1 MYFIKS
7 LFKYQNM
14 KNKNF
19 VFLCLLYQHLKRKF
33 ENKNFINYFKNS

>member
-1 MYFIKS
+1 MFVFHKS

-19 VFLCLLYQHLKRKF
+19 IFLSTFKKKLK
-33 ENKNFINYFKNS
+33 KN